1 MNMNK
6 LRAKIIEEEMNVEQ
20 LAEIIGMS
28 APTLYRKLRA
38 PLKMTIGE
46 AIQIKD
52 VLGLTDEEALDIFLY
67 QIIASNATLEG
78 GTHKGVQI

>member
-1 MNMNK
+1 MNMHK
-6 LRAKIIEEEMNVEQ
+6 LRAKIIEQEMNVEE
-20 LAEIIGMS
+20 LADIIGIS

-67 QIIASNATLEG
+67 
-78 GTHKGVQI
+78 